1 MPKCQKSTA
10 IANSLSAKT
19 RATAA
24 DGGLRVAAQ
33 SATRCAAHG
42 SGDVNANAVWLLS
55 ESESLKKPSRRNSCS
70 AFTSA
75 FKRPKGRYFRTKKT
89 KIKPLTTE
97 NAYHFE
103 CHSLLKSLF
112 YRHFGIFQPKMIHF
126 S

>member
-24 DGGLRVAAQ
+24 AGGLRVAAQ

-42 SGDVNANAVWLLS
+42 GGDVNANAVWLLS

-75 FKRPKGRYFRTKKT
+75 FKGLKAAEIAAKKR
-89 KIKPLTTE
+89 K
-97 NAYHFE
+97 
-103 CHSLLKSLF
+103 
-112 YRHFGIFQPKMIHF
+112 
-126 S
+126 

>member
-42 SGDVNANAVWLLS
+42 GGDVNANAVWILS
-55 ESESLKKPSRRNSCS
+55 ESESLKDQATAVVHSPQPLKGQKAAIS
-70 AFTSA
+70 APK
-75 FKRPKGRYFRTKKT
+75 KRK
-89 KIKPLTTE
+89 
-97 NAYHFE
+97 
-103 CHSLLKSLF
+103 
-112 YRHFGIFQPKMIHF
+112 
-126 S
+126 